1 LTGGRSEGNNT
12 GVFSRRRL
20 GATPESPPPARGW
33 WRRFGVLGGLF
44 FFVKGLLWLLLPAL
58 MMAWQSLKD

>member
-1 LTGGRSEGNNT
+1 
-12 GVFSRRRL
+12 VFSRRRP
-20 GATPESPPPARGW
+20 GSTAEPPSPARSR

-44 FFVKGLLWLLLPAL
+44 FLVKGLLWLLLPAL